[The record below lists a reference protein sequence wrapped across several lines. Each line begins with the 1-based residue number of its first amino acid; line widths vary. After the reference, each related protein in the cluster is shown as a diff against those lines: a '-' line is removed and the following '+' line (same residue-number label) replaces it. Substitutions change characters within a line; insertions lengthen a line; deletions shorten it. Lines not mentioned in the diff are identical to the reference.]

1 MKIHIVSDVVIDDA
15 MLFNNINQEVQMIF
29 EWPSYLGQQ

>member
-1 MKIHIVSDVVIDDA
+1 MEIRIVPDVATDDA

-29 EWPSYLGQQ
+29 EWPSHLGQQ